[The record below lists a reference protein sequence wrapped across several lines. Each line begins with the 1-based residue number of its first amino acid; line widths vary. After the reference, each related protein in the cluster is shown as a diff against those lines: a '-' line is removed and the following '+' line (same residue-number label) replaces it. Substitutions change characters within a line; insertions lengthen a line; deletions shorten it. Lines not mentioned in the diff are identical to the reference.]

1 MTPVVKDKQ
10 ITKYIMIKKGVSD
23 FLNEFN
29 YKGMEMGV
37 VGNIVFCLFI
47 GWYAEWFTLLIT
59 FFCLSVYLHYAGYV
73 FNCLGFLN
81 SDDLP
86 DSILFSFGIA
96 EQCTKHDKILKFLM
110 SRPSEVE
117 RSGLDVSLLSDLM
130 GLQALKTDAYQQ
142 PFGPSL
148 IYPSGQLHAPKPILD
163 FVRDLASS
171 SKIVVQPD
179 GRVIFTDT
187 GKEVNDL
194 LSVVAEFYV
203 SRNSSKCGQ
212 LSMLVPRYSRYGCLD
227 LSWYNKNYNMY
238 NIIFICSCMF
248 KFCEG
253 LSCSFNLLTPHPP
266 LGIGYLT

>member
-1 MTPVVKDKQ
+1 MQND
-10 ITKYIMIKKGVSD
+10 SH
-23 FLNEFN
+23 
-29 YKGMEMGV
+29 
-37 VGNIVFCLFI
+37 CL
-47 GWYAEWFTLLIT
+47 LL
-59 FFCLSVYLHYAGYV
+59 FFCFSVYLHYAGYV

-81 SDDLP
+81 SDDHP

-96 EQCTKHDKILKFLM
+96 EQCTKHDKFLKFLM
-110 SRPSEVE
+110 SRPSEAE
-117 RSGLDVSLLSDLM
+117 RSGIDVSLLSDLM

-212 LSMLVPRYSRYGCLD
+212 LAMLVPRYSRYGCLD
-227 LSWYNKNYNMY
+227 LS
-238 NIIFICSCMF
+238 
-248 KFCEG
+248 
-253 LSCSFNLLTPHPP
+253 
-266 LGIGYLT
+266 

>member
-1 MTPVVKDKQ
+1 
-10 ITKYIMIKKGVSD
+10 
-23 FLNEFN
+23 
-29 YKGMEMGV
+29 
-37 VGNIVFCLFI
+37 
-47 GWYAEWFTLLIT
+47 
-59 FFCLSVYLHYAGYV
+59 
-73 FNCLGFLN
+73 
-81 SDDLP
+81 
-86 DSILFSFGIA
+86 
-96 EQCTKHDKILKFLM
+96 M

-227 LSWYNKNYNMY
+227 LSYNMY
-238 NIIFICSCMF
+238 NINFICSCMF

-253 LSCSFNLLTPHPP
+253 LSCSFNLLTPHHPPP
-266 LGIGYLT
+266 LPLMGIRYLT